1 MANCREFNFIAKNN
15 DQSKNKKY
23 GGKGSNSYR
32 GYTNK
37 IFSVTNNDIEGGI
50 DFINGANHN
59 VRSVINSINAYNIT
73 ISGTLSDLANHGDP
87 GNEAVKFYPRVD
99 DSNHPGQSSNNF
111 ALFNGSSILKGADI
125 KYADIHLTHT
135 LFQDTD
141 NNHIVKK
148 DDGTLLNAIDIETDG
163 YATKMEEN
171 NVYTFIDENVAINGI
186 AGNRCEIGPNIYLG
200 KGSKVSEGVTIN
212 NLFLGEGCEIKT
224 NWVYKSNN
232 RENTEINQ
240 DKFSEITTQTNGKKF
255 YHIVYENG
263 KIKSKK
269 IKGDFGDLHNKIY
282 NYLWKKDFS
291 KLNEYEKRNTLNKN
305 IWIGKHI
312 NISNRNCFEKQKIHE
327 NSAEETA
334 LTNLIIYNKT
344 DTVIDIND
352 DKYEFYHNSIIELN
366 YYKKVIKPLSKS
378 LIRDE
383 EVLKNTSEDKIFI
396 FVENIDE
403 LKLAYDESTTD
414 DEDED
419 TDSTSKKSSG
429 KKGSSKKMS
438 ALDALIYEAFVTD
451 RDKIGPEIRM
461 STGRMRVSRGST
473 SSRRESDTRT
483 KAFTS
488 GEISD
493 EIKDIASDI
502 QGLIKDFKGS
512 EGIFSGGGSNYVSK
526 MQAVDDSLNSIK
538 FLESKI
544 QESRVG
550 KDKDVSSIG
559 LFKFITSESRKAL
572 KDKQLTDSTR
582 KLYEELEADK
592 KDLEPYYSSKF
603 ILKSGDVEKL
613 LKYIDSLNDTNK
625 WGGDKFIQETKQK
638 IINGNKDQIN
648 DFITKLKAEYTKTEG
663 IHGKNS
669 NHFKNICQLVI
680 DITGKSKYDNPY
692 LFKELAKLRK
702 DGDMFDSKI
711 CVSQRKDTDK
721 KKQGQGQGDKGQGKG
736 DKGQGKGDK
745 GQGKGDKGQG
755 KAKGKKKKK

>member
-1 MANCREFNFIAKNN
+1 
-15 DQSKNKKY
+15 
-23 GGKGSNSYR
+23 
-32 GYTNK
+32 
-37 IFSVTNNDIEGGI
+37 
-50 DFINGANHN
+50 
-59 VRSVINSINAYNIT
+59 
-73 ISGTLSDLANHGDP
+73 
-87 GNEAVKFYPRVD
+87 
-99 DSNHPGQSSNNF
+99 
-111 ALFNGSSILKGADI
+111 
-125 KYADIHLTHT
+125 
-135 LFQDTD
+135 
-141 NNHIVKK
+141 
-148 DDGTLLNAIDIETDG
+148 
-163 YATKMEEN
+163 MEEN
-171 NVYTFIDENVAINGI
+171 NVYTFIDENVEING
-186 AGNRCEIGPNIYLG
+186 APTNRCVIGPNIYLG
-200 KGSKVSEGVTIN
+200 KTSKVSEGVTIN

-224 NWVYKSNN
+224 DWVYERKDPDDLN
-232 RENTEINQ
+232 I
-240 DKFSEITTQTNGKKF
+240 DKFTEITTTIGGKNF
-255 YHIVYENG
+255 YHIVFENG

-269 IKGDFGDLHNKIY
+269 IKSDFANLHQKIY
-282 NYLWKKDFS
+282 KYLWKIDYI
-291 KLNEYEKRNTLNKN
+291 KLKEYEKKNTLNKN

-312 NISNRNCFEKQKIHE
+312 NISNSSCFEKQRIHNDVE
-327 NSAEETA
+327 DPTA
-334 LTNLIIYNKT
+334 LTNLIIYNKNSS
-344 DTVIDIND
+344 VIEIDSD
-352 DKYEFYHNSIIELN
+352 RYEFYHNSIIELN
-366 YYKKVIKPLSKS
+366 YYNNVMKSLKKP
-378 LIRDE
+378 LIRDK
-383 EVLKNTSEDKIFI
+383 VLKNSDEKKIFI
-396 FVENIDE
+396 FVEDIDE
-403 LKLAYDESTTD
+403 LKLEYDESTTG

-419 TDSTSKKSSG
+419 TDVTSKTSNKSSKKSSG

-438 ALDALIYEAFVTD
+438 ALDALIDEAIVTD

-544 QESRVG
+544 QESKVG
-550 KDKDVSSIG
+550 KDKDASSIG

-638 IINGNKDQIN
+638 IINGNKDQID
-648 DFITKLKAEYTKTEG
+648 DFIKKLKAEYVKTEG
-663 IHGKNS
+663 IHGRNS
-669 NHFKNICQLVI
+669 NHFKNTCQLVI
-680 DITGKSKYDNPY
+680 DLTGKSKYDNPY

-721 KKQGQGQGDKGQGKG
+721 KKQGQGQGH
-736 DKGQGKGDK
+736 
-745 GQGKGDKGQG
+745 
-755 KAKGKKKKK
+755 